1 MKSLRFSSRSNPT
14 AQTVRNS
21 NSRRRRGAARP
32 ILIALIAATLVG
44 GGGYY
49 WWKMRAES
57 TASTEGKP
65 ILEQISKGPF
75 DHIVLEQ
82 GEVESSSNNEVK
94 CEVKG
99 RGGSGTPILT
109 VIPEGTFVKKGD
121 ILCELDS
128 SALDQEAKN
137 QRIIVSAA
145 ESTVISSEAAVS
157 KAEIAR
163 QEYLEGTY
171 LTERKTI
178 LSEISIAKQNL
189 RKAELS
195 LQSAERLAAKG
206 TLKPLQ
212 IEAEQYAVQ
221 NAQSTLE
228 SAEARLRVLDEL
240 TKAKMLVQLDS
251 DIATAKAKLDSDRNT
266 LIEEKEKLDEILTQ
280 MAACQIKAPAD
291 GQVVYANKVGS
302 RGGSDFVVEPGAVVR
317 EQQTVFLL
325 PDPSKMQVKA
335 KVNESRITLIR
346 EGMPVKI
353 RVGAVENE
361 LLGRVV
367 KVNKY
372 AEPGNWWGSNVKEYA
387 VFVQIVDPPETIR
400 TGMTAEVRIFV
411 EQIPEAIQIPILAVY
426 ETKGHHFVLVKSGD
440 GWETKPIKIGA
451 ANEKFI
457 TVDTGIEVGEEV
469 VLNPRNHL
477 AKMDIPVIE
486 ETDDREQLARIAA
499 EPLPAAAKT
508 DSQSAGGGMDLSGM
522 MQRIDTDSDGK
533 ISKTEA
539 SSMGPLAAGFPQAD
553 GNQDGFLDMGE
564 LTKAM
569 QKLRAARE
577 RTPGAEGAPGP
588 DGGPAGRAPGG
599 SSADRPIGAR
609 GLQ

>member
-1 MKSLRFSSRSNPT
+1 MKSLRSISRTTRPVESSSRSK
-14 AQTVRNS
+14 AK
-21 NSRRRRGAARP
+21 RRRGSARP
-32 ILIALIAATLVG
+32 ILIAMIAAALAG
-44 GGGYY
+44 GSGYY
-49 WWKMRAES
+49 WWKMRSES
-57 TASTEGKP
+57 AGSVEGKP
-65 ILEQISKGPF
+65 ILELISKGPF
-75 DHIVLEQ
+75 DHVVLEQ
-82 GEVESSSNNEVK
+82 GEIESSSNNEVK

-121 ILCELDS
+121 VLCELDS

-178 LSEISIAKQNL
+178 LSEISIAQQNL

-266 LIEEKEKLDEILTQ
+266 LTEEKEKLEEILG
-280 MAACQIKAPAD
+280 QIAVCTVKAPAD
-291 GQVVYANKVGS
+291 GQVVYANKSGS
-302 RGGSDFVVEPGAVVR
+302 RGGTDFVVEPGAVVR
-317 EQQTVFLL
+317 EQQTIFLL
-325 PDPSKMQVKA
+325 PDPTKMQVKA

-387 VFVQIVDPPETIR
+387 VFVQIIEPPETIR

-411 EQIPEAIQIPILAVY
+411 EQLPDAIQIPILAVY
-426 ETKGHHFVLVKSGD
+426 ETKGHHFVLVKD
-440 GWETKPIKIGA
+440 GEGWATKEVKIGG

-457 TVDTGIEVGEEV
+457 TVDSGVEPGEEV
-469 VLNPRNHL
+469 VLNPRRHL
-477 AKMDIPVIE
+477 NKMEIPEIE
-486 ETDDREQLARIAA
+486 EVDDREKLAKLAA
-499 EPLPAAAKT
+499 EPLPAAAKS
-508 DSQSAGGGMDLSGM
+508 DDQRGGGGMDLSAM
-522 MQRIDTDSDGK
+522 MQRIDSDSDGK

-539 SSMGPLAAGFPQAD
+539 SSMGPLASGFASAD
-553 GNQDGFLDMGE
+553 ANQDGFLDLAE

-577 RTPGAEGAPGP
+577 KS
-588 DGGPAGRAPGG
+588 GGPEGGPGG
-599 SSADRPIGAR
+599 AGGDRPLGPR

>member
-1 MKSLRFSSRSNPT
+1 MKSLRSISRTTRAAKSSLISK
-14 AQTVRNS
+14 AK
-21 NSRRRRGAARP
+21 RRRGSARP
-32 ILIALIAATLVG
+32 ILIAMIAAALAG

-49 WWKMRAES
+49 WWKMRSES
-57 TASTEGKP
+57 AASTEGKP
-65 ILEQISKGPF
+65 ILEMISKGPF

-82 GEVESSSNNEVK
+82 GEIESSSNNEVK

-99 RGGSGTPILT
+99 RGGSGTPILS
-109 VIPEGTFVKKGD
+109 VIPEGTYVKKGD
-121 ILCELDS
+121 VLCELDS

-178 LSEISIAKQNL
+178 LSEISIAQQNL

-266 LIEEKEKLDEILTQ
+266 LIEEKEKLEEILG
-280 MAACQIKAPAD
+280 QIAVCTVKAPAD
-291 GQVVYANKVGS
+291 GQVVYANKSGS

-317 EQQTVFLL
+317 EQQTIFLL
-325 PDPSKMQVKA
+325 PDPTKMQVKA

-387 VFVQIVDPPETIR
+387 VFVQIIEPPETIR

-411 EQIPEAIQIPILAVY
+411 EQIPEAVQIPILAIY
-426 ETKGHHFVLVKSGD
+426 ETKGHHFVLVKDGE
-440 GWETKPIKIGA
+440 GWETKEVKIGG

-457 TVDTGIEVGEEV
+457 TVDSGVEPGEEV

-477 AKMDIPVIE
+477 NKMEIPEIE
-486 ETDDREQLARIAA
+486 EVDDREKLAKLAA
-499 EPLPAAAKT
+499 EPLPATVKA
-508 DSQSAGGGMDLSGM
+508 DDQRSGGGMDLSAM
-522 MQRIDTDSDGK
+522 MQRIDSDSDGK
-533 ISKTEA
+533 VSKTEA
-539 SSMGPLAAGFPQAD
+539 SSMGPLASGFSQAD
-553 GNQDGFLDMGE
+553 ANQDGFLDLAE

-577 RTPGAEGAPGP
+577 KSGGP
-588 DGGPAGRAPGG
+588 EGGPAGPGG
-599 SSADRPIGAR
+599 PGGERPLGPR

>member
-1 MKSLRFSSRSNPT
+1 MKSLRSSAPNNPFVQAVRRSP
-14 AQTVRNS
+14 
-21 NSRRRRGAARP
+21 SRRRRGAARP
-32 ILIALIAATLVG
+32 ILIALIAATLAG

-57 TASTEGKP
+57 AASTEGKP

-94 CEVKG
+94 CEVEG

-109 VIPEGTFVKKGD
+109 VIPEGTFVKRGD
-121 ILCELDS
+121 VLCELDS

-171 LTERKTI
+171 LTERETI
-178 LSEISIAKQNL
+178 LSEISIAQQNL

-212 IEAEQYAVQ
+212 IEAEQYSVQ
-221 NAQSTLE
+221 NAQSTLK
-228 SAEARLRVLDEL
+228 SAEGRLRVLDEL

-266 LIEEKEKLDEILTQ
+266 LIEEKDKLEEILAQ
-280 MAACQIKAPAD
+280 IAACTVKAPAD

-302 RGGSDFVVEPGAVVR
+302 RGGSDFVVEPGALVR
-317 EQQTVFLL
+317 EQQTIFLL
-325 PDPSKMQVKA
+325 PDPTKMQVKA
-335 KVNESRITLIR
+335 KINESRITLIR

-372 AEPGNWWGSNVKEYA
+372 SEPGNWWGSNVKEYA

-411 EQIPEAIQIPILAVY
+411 EQIPEATQIPILAVY
-426 ETKGHHFVLVKSGD
+426 ETKGHHFVLVKNGE

-457 TVDTGIEVGEEV
+457 TVDSGVDVGDQV

-477 AKMDIPVIE
+477 NKMDIPEIE
-486 ETDDREQLARIAA
+486 EEDDREQLARLAA
-499 EPLPAAAKT
+499 EPLPAVARTESAP
-508 DSQSAGGGMDLSGM
+508 AGGGAGVSEL
-522 MQRIDTDSDGK
+522 MQRIDSDSDGK

-553 GNQDGFLDMGE
+553 TNQDGFLDMGE
-564 LTKAM
+564 LNRAM

-577 RTPGAEGAPGP
+577 RAGGADGGPGQE
-588 DGGPAGRAPGG
+588 GGPAGRAPGG
-599 SSADRPIGAR
+599 NSADRPLGAR

>member
-1 MKSLRFSSRSNPT
+1 
-14 AQTVRNS
+14 
-21 NSRRRRGAARP
+21 
-32 ILIALIAATLVG
+32 
-44 GGGYY
+44 
-49 WWKMRAES
+49 
-57 TASTEGKP
+57 
-65 ILEQISKGPF
+65 
-75 DHIVLEQ
+75 
-82 GEVESSSNNEVK
+82 
-94 CEVKG
+94 
-99 RGGSGTPILT
+99 
-109 VIPEGTFVKKGD
+109 VIPEGTYVKKGD
-121 ILCELDS
+121 VLCELDS

-178 LSEISIAKQNL
+178 LSEISIAQQNL

-266 LIEEKEKLDEILTQ
+266 LIEEKEKLEEILG
-280 MAACQIKAPAD
+280 QIAVCTVKAPAD
-291 GQVVYANKVGS
+291 GQVVYANKSGS

-317 EQQTVFLL
+317 EQQTIFLL
-325 PDPSKMQVKA
+325 PDPTKMQVKA

-387 VFVQIVDPPETIR
+387 VFVQIIEPPETIR

-411 EQIPEAIQIPILAVY
+411 EQIPEAVQIPILAIY
-426 ETKGHHFVLVKSGD
+426 ETKGHHFVLVKDGE
-440 GWETKPIKIGA
+440 GWETKEVKIGG

-457 TVDTGIEVGEEV
+457 TVDSGIEPGEEV

-477 AKMDIPVIE
+477 NKMEIPEIE
-486 ETDDREQLARIAA
+486 EVDDREKLAKLAA
-499 EPLPAAAKT
+499 EPLPAAGKT
-508 DSQSAGGGMDLSGM
+508 DDQRSGGGMDLSAM
-522 MQRIDTDSDGK
+522 MQRIDSDSDGK

-553 GNQDGFLDMGE
+553 ANQDGFLDLAE

-577 RTPGAEGAPGP
+577 KS
-588 DGGPAGRAPGG
+588 GGPAGPGG
-599 SSADRPIGAR
+599 PGGERPLGPR